1 MSPPVHDAAFAI
13 SRLSAEFADR
23 TIEAH
28 FSHHLLPQTKEQLR
42 TTLLFCSAVYLI
54 FAVTDIL
61 ALGLTPLSLAL
72 FGCRLGVA
80 VVAIASCVTNHL
92 HPHSVGRVYLTASI
106 TEIAGMLA
114 FVPIVLARPAELA
127 WHAMSMGLMVLV
139 VYLYI
144 PNRLLYSLAISAI
157 STLVFIVIALIAGS
171 LTAQEQLTMVMLLA
185 LANCFGYIS
194 ARRYHLIRREE
205 FRVQSVLKNL
215 SERDPLTGCHNR
227 RYLQQELLNME
238 LSRARRFRL
247 SVAVIACDID
257 YFKSVNDTY
266 GHAAGDRVLV
276 AFAALLR
283 GLIREKVDNLIRF
296 GGEEFLLVLPETDL
310 SGAMHLAE
318 RMRAALSA
326 MTTEIAP
333 GKTVGVTAS
342 FGVTSVNFASVTTRF
357 PQEAVIELADQLLYA
372 AKRDGR
378 NTVKALEFYGRPGL
392 HVAARAAG

>member
-13 SRLSAEFADR
+13 SRLSAEFTDR

-42 TTLLFCSAVYLI
+42 TTLLFCAAVYLV
-54 FAVTDIL
+54 FAITDVL
-61 ALGLTPLSLAL
+61 ALGFSPLSLML
-72 FGCRLGVA
+72 FGCRAAVA
-80 VVAIASCVTNHL
+80 VVAVASCVTNHL

-106 TEIAGMLA
+106 TEIVGMLA
-114 FVPIVLARPAELA
+114 FAPIVLARPAELS

-144 PNRLLYSLAISAI
+144 PNRLLYALAIGVI
-157 STLVFIVIALIAGS
+157 STLVFIAVAL
-171 LTAQEQLTMVMLLA
+171 LTGRLTGQEQLTMVMLLS
-185 LANCFGYIS
+185 LANCFGFIA
-194 ARRYHLIRREE
+194 ARRYNIIRREE

-276 AFAALLR
+276 AFATLLR
-283 GLIREKVDNLIRF
+283 GMIRENVDNLIRF

-310 SGAMHLAE
+310 AGAVHLAE
-318 RMRAALSA
+318 RMRAALST
-326 MTTEIAP
+326 MTTETTP
-333 GKTVGVTAS
+333 GKSVGVTAS
-342 FGVTSVNFASVTTRF
+342 FGVTSVNFANVAARF

-392 HVAARAAG
+392 HVASRAVG